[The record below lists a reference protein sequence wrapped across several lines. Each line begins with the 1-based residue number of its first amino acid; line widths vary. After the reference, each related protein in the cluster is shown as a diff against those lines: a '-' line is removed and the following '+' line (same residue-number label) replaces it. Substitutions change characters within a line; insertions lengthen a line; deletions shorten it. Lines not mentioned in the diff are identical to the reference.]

1 MTPWP
6 RFSVLRRA
14 AMAPLGFS
22 SNPPALNRPYVPY
35 EHHRRASTYY
45 KSHTPQERDLGNK
58 KRGGKWRE
66 RKKMKEK
73 SKNMNISV
81 D

>member
-45 KSHTPQERDLGNK
+45 KSHTPQERDLGSK
-58 KRGGKWRE
+58 KIHPNYQD
-66 RKKMKEK
+66 MKEGEK
-73 SKNMNISV
+73 
-81 D
+81 